1 MYRLSVSDSFSA
13 AHKLCGYEGAC
24 KNLHGHNWKVKVT
37 LACDVLDDI
46 GMALDIGV
54 IKQLLEEILGELDHS
69 YLNDLPYFRDKNP
82 TSENLSRYIYE
93 RFETALTELP
103 ATVESV
109 EVFESER
116 SSVTYSHV

>member
-1 MYRLSVSDSFSA
+1 VSDSFSA

-46 GMALDIGV
+46 GMALDFGV

-93 RFETALTELP
+93 RFEAALTELP
-103 ATVESV
+103 GRVESV

>member
-37 LACDVLDDI
+37 LACDVIDDI
-46 GMALDIGV
+46 GMALGFGV
-54 IKQLLEEILGELDHS
+54 IKRLLEEILSELDHS
-69 YLNDLPYFRDKNP
+69 YLNDLPYFQDKNP

-93 RFETALTELP
+93 RFEAALTRLP
-103 ATVESV
+103 GRVESV